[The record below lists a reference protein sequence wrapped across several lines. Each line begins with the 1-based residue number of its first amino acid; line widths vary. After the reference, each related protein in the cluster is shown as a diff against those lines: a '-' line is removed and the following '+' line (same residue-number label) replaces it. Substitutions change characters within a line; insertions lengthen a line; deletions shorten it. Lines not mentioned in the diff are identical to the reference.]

1 MNSDPESYKKSR
13 SLSPTLNFNI
23 MQLASGKVIESEL
36 VLQLGISKR
45 DSMEWDLELSRQNFV
60 IGSVFWYLLQVFSLK
75 QHCLK

>member
-36 VLQLGISKR
+36 VLKLGISKR
-45 DSMEWDLELSRQNFV
+45 DSMEWDLELFRQNFV
-60 IGSVFWYLLQVFSLK
+60 IGPVFWYLLQVFSLK
-75 QHCLK
+75 QHCLT